1 MKARFW
7 WILFGSILLLS
18 LGSLFLMP
26 HLAPDSLVAEIYQD
40 GTLIQTIDLSTLT
53 QPKEITLVS
62 GENTNIILAEFGQ
75 ISMKSANCPDQLC
88 VHQGAI
94 KTGLYPIV
102 CLPNRVTIKLTGK
115 APNQPD
121 AIVSKAGEV

>member
-7 WILFGSILLLS
+7 WILFGVILLLS

-26 HLAPDSLVAEIYQD
+26 HLAPDSLIAEIYQD
-40 GTLIQTIDLSTLT
+40 GILIQTVNLSTLT
-53 QPKEITLVS
+53 EPEEIELVS
-62 GENTNIILAEFGQ
+62 GEKENLILAEPGQ

-88 VHQGAI
+88 VHQGTI

-102 CLPNRVTIKLTGK
+102 CLPNRVTIKLSGK
-115 APNQPD
+115 DPNQPD
-121 AIVSKAGEV
+121 AIVTKAGEV